1 MNAKDEI
8 RSAYSFYD
16 AQMLGTTYAG
26 RWMLKHVW
34 RMTREEALE
43 QESASFEAISAGFSG
58 KLLEVPVGTGV
69 ISMPVYKT
77 MPNAD
82 ITCLEYSEKMITV
95 AKRRADKM
103 RITNI
108 SFEQGDVAALPFPD
122 ETFDA
127 VVSLNRFHAFP
138 DKEAAYREL
147 DRVLKPD
154 GIFTGCFFC

>member
-1 MNAKDEI
+1 
-8 RSAYSFYD
+8 
-16 AQMLGTTYAG
+16 
-26 RWMLKHVW
+26 
-34 RMTREEALE
+34 
-43 QESASFEAISAGFSG
+43 
-58 KLLEVPVGTGV
+58 
-69 ISMPVYKT
+69 MPVYIT

-108 SFEQGDVAALPFPD
+108 SFEQGDAAALPFPD

-127 VVSLNRFHAFP
+127 VVSLNGFHAFP

-147 DRVLKPD
+147 DCVLKPD
-154 GIFTGCFFC
+154 GIFTGCFSDVFSVNKLQP